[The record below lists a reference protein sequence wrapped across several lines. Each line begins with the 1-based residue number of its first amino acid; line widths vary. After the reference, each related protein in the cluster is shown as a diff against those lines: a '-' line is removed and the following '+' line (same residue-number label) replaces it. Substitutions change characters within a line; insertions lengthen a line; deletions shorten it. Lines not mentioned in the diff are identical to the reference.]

1 MITVC
6 ILSKN
11 SAETIRDALDSV
23 KSFSEVLILDNGSTD
38 NTLEIAKSYPNVRIF
53 ETPFVGFG
61 PLRNHAA
68 KLATHDW
75 ILALDTDESLP
86 SALLE
91 EINSLNLDPQ
101 IAYSM
106 PRNNYY
112 NGKHITGCGWS
123 PDRVIR
129 LYHRGQTEYSDSQVH
144 ESVNKENITLK
155 RLKSPISHIPFRTTA
170 EFLSKMQN
178 YSSLFAK
185 QYQGK
190 RKSSIGKAL
199 FRSFFAFFR
208 FYIIQR
214 GFLLGAEGLIIS
226 LYNSNTV
233 FYKYLK
239 LWEKNQNFID
249 DPNL

>member
-11 SAETIRDALDSV
+11 SSVTIRDALDSV

-53 ETPFVGFG
+53 ETPFIGFG
-61 PLRNHAA
+61 PLRNEVA
-68 KLATHDW
+68 KFATNDW
-75 ILALDTDESLP
+75 ILVLDTDESLP
-86 SALLE
+86 LALLE
-91 EINSLNLDPQ
+91 EIKSLDLDPQ

-106 PRNNYY
+106 PRDNYY

-129 LYHRGQTEYSDSQVH
+129 LYNRQKTEYSDAQVH

-155 RLKSPISHIPFRTTA
+155 RLKSPICHIPFRSTA
-170 EFLSKMQN
+170 EFLAKMQN

-190 RKSSIGKAL
+190 RKS
-199 FRSFFAFFR
+199 
-208 FYIIQR
+208 
-214 GFLLGAEGLIIS
+214 
-226 LYNSNTV
+226 
-233 FYKYLK
+233 
-239 LWEKNQNFID
+239 
-249 DPNL
+249 